1 MRFKNRFDGLDGSI
15 EETREKNLFFFIFI
29 DRYRKRREEK
39 KTLLVNMAATVRS
52 INSERRI
59 AKPIR
64 IWVNYSTKL
73 FLYDFQLRMS
83 SNNVYIET
91 VVNGL
96 VFNAIR
102 FTLRVQKRSLLSLII
117 DYAFLPFSRTYMK
130 EQ

>member
-15 EETREKNLFFFIFI
+15 EETRKKKSLFFYF
-29 DRYRKRREEK
+29 YRSLSKKKRREK
-39 KTLLVNMAATVRS
+39 SLLVNMAATVRS
-52 INSERRI
+52 INLERRI

-96 VFNAIR
+96 VFVTR
-102 FTLRVQKRSLLSLII
+102 YGLP
-117 DYAFLPFSRTYMK
+117 YAFKREACSV
-130 EQ
+130 

>member
-15 EETREKNLFFFIFI
+15 EETREKKKSLFFYF
-29 DRYRKRREEK
+29 YRSLSK
-39 KTLLVNMAATVRS
+39 KKKSLLVNMAATVRS

-96 VFNAIR
+96 VFVTR
-102 FTLRVQKRSLLSLII
+102 YGLP
-117 DYAFLPFSRTYMK
+117 YAFKREACSV
-130 EQ
+130 

>member
-1 MRFKNRFDGLDGSI
+1 
-15 EETREKNLFFFIFI
+15 
-29 DRYRKRREEK
+29 
-39 KTLLVNMAATVRS
+39 MAATVRS

>member
-1 MRFKNRFDGLDGSI
+1 MDWMDRSKK
-15 EETREKNLFFFIFI
+15 REKRKNLFFFIFI

-96 VFNAIR
+96 VFVTR
-102 FTLRVQKRSLLSLII
+102 YGLP
-117 DYAFLPFSRTYMK
+117 YAFKREACSV
-130 EQ
+130 

>member
-15 EETREKNLFFFIFI
+15 EETREKKKSLFFYFS
-29 DRYRKRREEK
+29 RSLSK
-39 KTLLVNMAATVRS
+39 KKKSLLVNMAATVRS

-96 VFNAIR
+96 VFVTR
-102 FTLRVQKRSLLSLII
+102 YGLP
-117 DYAFLPFSRTYMK
+117 YAFKREACSV
-130 EQ
+130 

>member
-1 MRFKNRFDGLDGSI
+1 MFRDGCGSKI
-15 EETREKNLFFFIFI
+15 DSMDWMDRSKKREKRKNLFFFIFI

-91 VVNGL
+91 
-96 VFNAIR
+96 
-102 FTLRVQKRSLLSLII
+102 
-117 DYAFLPFSRTYMK
+117 
-130 EQ
+130 